1 MADVAAQAVRSHYE
15 SLGALYRAAWG
26 DSLHFGVY
34 GPDDDR
40 PRAAAA
46 IERTLADEAGMRPG
60 AHVLDVGCG
69 SGGPALEIAAYA
81 GAHVTGIDLVPEHVE
96 RARSEA
102 TRRGLANLTRFVE
115 GDATQMP
122 FADACFDHI
131 YAIESA
137 YHVADKPRFY
147 AECARVL
154 RPGGCFVGTD
164 WLCGERHA
172 AGSDGILAEVHRH
185 FATPG
190 LIDLP
195 AVARHLEAAGLVPE
209 VVEDLS
215 ALGDVER
222 NWDELGTAAWPRLAR
237 AARAAPPEAL
247 RTFAHGSRVLA
258 RAAESGAF
266 LLGHWRARK
275 PHRPAPAAVRGSRA

>member
-1 MADVAAQAVRSHYE
+1 MADCAAPAVRSHYE
-15 SLGALYRAAWG
+15 ALGGLYRAAWG

-40 PRAAAA
+40 SRAAAA
-46 IERTLADEAGMRPG
+46 VERKLADEAGMLPG
-60 AHVLDVGCG
+60 AQVLDVGCG
-69 SGGPALEIAAYA
+69 TGGPALEIAAYA
-81 GAHVTGIDLVPEHVE
+81 GARVTGIDLVPEHVE

-102 TRRGLANLTRFVE
+102 ARRGLAELTRFVE

-122 FADACFDHI
+122 FADASFDHV

-137 YHVADKPRFY
+137 YHAADKTRFY

-164 WLCGERHA
+164 WLCGERLA
-172 AGSDGILAEVHRH
+172 AEDDGILAEVERH

-195 AVARHLEAAGLVPE
+195 AVTRHLEAAGLIPE
-209 VVEDLS
+209 LVEDLS
-215 ALGDVER
+215 ALGDVDR

-237 AARAAPPEAL
+237 AGRGALPEEL

-258 RAAESGAF
+258 QAAKSGAF
-266 LLGHWRARK
+266 VLGHWRARK
-275 PHRPAPAAVRGSRA
+275 PA